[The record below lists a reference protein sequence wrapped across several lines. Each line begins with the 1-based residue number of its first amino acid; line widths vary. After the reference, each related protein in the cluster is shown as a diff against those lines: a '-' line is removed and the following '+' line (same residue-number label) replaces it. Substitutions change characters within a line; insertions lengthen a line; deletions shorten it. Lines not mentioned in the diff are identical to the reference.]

1 MSAVGPTVY
10 VLAGPNGAGK
20 TSIYWYEASD
30 VPRLN
35 GDALY
40 QQGVDALTIEQTLR
54 QQQEE
59 WVAQRTSFVI
69 ETNAATER
77 DYSLF
82 QSLQQSGYRVE
93 LRFVC
98 LESVALCQERV
109 AQRVREGG
117 HDIPAALIAQRY
129 ANSLSLLKRHYRAFD
144 RLQLYDN
151 TTLPREVL
159 DFVPGQMPSAVIEL
173 PAWAAPVLAHI
184 MRMEALYGR
193 LG

>member
-1 MSAVGPTVY
+1 MEAAIPTVY

-20 TSIYWYEASD
+20 TSIYWFEAPG

-40 QQGVDALTIEQTLR
+40 QQGVDAQTIEDTLR

-77 DYSLF
+77 DYHLFRSLR
-82 QSLQQSGYRVE
+82 QAGYRVE

-98 LESVALCQERV
+98 LESVALCQARV

-117 HDIPAALIAQRY
+117 HDIPAAIIAQRY
-129 ANSLSLLKRHYRAFD
+129 ANSLSLLKRYYRDFD
-144 RLQLYDN
+144 RVQLYDN
-151 TTLPREVL
+151 TSLPREVL
-159 DFVPGQMPSAVIEL
+159 DFIPGQLPAATADL
-173 PAWAAPVLAHI
+173 PAWAAPILAHI
-184 MRMEALYGR
+184 SRMEAVYGR
-193 LG
+193 LR

>member
-1 MSAVGPTVY
+1 MSATVPTVY
-10 VLAGPNGAGK
+10 VLAGPNGVGK
-20 TSIYWYEASD
+20 TSIYWYEAAD

-40 QQGVDALTIEQTLR
+40 QQGVDALTIEATLR

-59 WVAQRTSFVI
+59 WVAQCTSFVI

-82 QSLQQSGYRVE
+82 QSLRQAGYRVE

-98 LESVALCQERV
+98 LESVALCRERV

-117 HDIPAALIAQRY
+117 HDIPAALVAQRY
-129 ANSLSLLKRHYRAFD
+129 ANSLSLLKLHYRAFD

-151 TTLPREVL
+151 TALPREVL
-159 DFVPGQMPSAVIEL
+159 EFVPGQVPTAVADL

-184 MRMEALYGR
+184 TRMERVYGR

>member
-1 MSAVGPTVY
+1 MGVPTVY

-20 TSIYWYEASD
+20 TSIYWYEASG

-40 QQGVDALTIEQTLR
+40 QQGVDAQTIEATLR

-59 WVAQRTSFVI
+59 WVAQRVSFVI

-77 DYSLF
+77 DYALF
-82 QSLQQSGYRVE
+82 RTLRQAGYRVE

-98 LESVALCQERV
+98 LESVFLCEQRV

-129 ANSLSLLKRHYRAFD
+129 ANGLSLLKQHYRAFD

-151 TTLPREVL
+151 TSLPREIL
-159 DFVPGQMPSAVIEL
+159 NLVPGQKPATAATV
-173 PAWAAPVLAHI
+173 PAWAASVLAHI
-184 MRMEALYGR
+184 LRMEAVYSR
-193 LG
+193 LR